1 MLYQITDGTISLGGN
16 EILAHINFE
25 IKGTEKI
32 ALVGKN
38 GAGKTTLLRLIAGE
52 LSLDR
57 DDKRDGKGIFTSRK
71 LTVGLLHQQA
81 FADQERTV
89 EQELLDACPCRDTF
103 DQERYLYEMEYDRLF
118 VGFGFE
124 KADKYRRIGEFSGGE
139 QTKIGMIRLF
149 LQKPDILLLDEP
161 TNHLDFQTVEWLE
174 EYLQQYDRAVVMVSH
189 DRFFLDRTAEVV
201 YELELKKL
209 TRYVGNYS
217 WYRREKQRERQRQL
231 KAYEQQQQEI
241 RRLEDL
247 IERFKHKPKKAAF
260 ARAKKKQLERIE
272 RIGLPEGRDVPMMT
286 GAIVPEVLGSKLVV
300 TAEHLVIGYDQALA
314 EISLRIRRGQKIG
327 IIGPNGA
334 GKTALLKTIA
344 GYLPPLKGRLRL
356 GNQIV
361 MGYFDQLSADI
372 ESEKTVLQEFHDE
385 FPALT
390 KKDARSIL
398 GRYLFGGEKAA
409 QPVRTLSGGEKA
421 RLKLA
426 GLLQRRPNFLLLDE
440 PTNHMDIQAR
450 EVLEAAL
457 QAYTGTMLFVS
468 HDRYFLNEVADT
480 VLIFEPEAVMYY
492 PFGYQHYLER
502 RSKKRGGGAPA
513 AQMRAEEQAL
523 VSGLRAVPKAE
534 RHRLKE
540 LAAEEI
546 YLDWQLR
553 LAGERMEACRQQAEQ
568 CFGKIETVLM
578 HLHLHE
584 TDDAEMLQLKAEYE
598 EICSAWTDSCVVWYD
613 LEKQISAGD
622 CKK

>member
-71 LTVGLLHQQA
+71 LTVGMLHQQA

-124 KADKYRRIGEFSGGE
+124 KADKYRRIREFSGGE

-247 IERFKHKPKKAAF
+247 IERFKHKPKNAAF

-286 GAIVPEVLGSKLVV
+286 GAIVPEILGSKLVV

-361 MGYFDQLSADI
+361 LGYFDQLSAEI

-568 CFGKIETVLM
+568 CFGKIEAVLM